1 MLNFAGSIPVGL
13 HPVLLPLLPDFERL
27 LLLVVG
33 QLDARVDLVLVVGLF
48 LLLLVVLQ
56 LSFLRILS
64 SACSR
69 ATRSSAFALAI
80 RRHNLTI

>member
-13 HPVLLPLLPDFERL
+13 HLVLLALLPEFERL

-33 QLDARVDLVLVVGLF
+33 QLDAWVDLVLVVGLF

-56 LSFLRILS
+56 LVVLQLYFLRILS
-64 SACSR
+64 SVFESDSKLGVCSCY
-69 ATRSSAFALAI
+69 
-80 RRHNLTI
+80 